1 MDKKKLWDNY
11 KFPLIL
17 LGGILIG
24 AIVGLVM
31 GERASVFEPLGQIF
45 LNLMFI

>member
-1 MDKKKLWDNY
+1 MDKKKIWDNY

-17 LGGILIG
+17 LGGIIIG

-31 GERASVFEPLGQIF
+31 GRRRLF
-45 LNLMFI
+45 LSLWVRSS

>member
-17 LGGILIG
+17 LGGIIVG

-31 GERASVFEPLGQIF
+31 GENGICF
-45 LNLMFI
+45 